1 MPTQTDPHATT
12 TQLAACEAQPREE
25 LCGEHIGD
33 RRVRVPRQQRVSV
46 TKKITSFVRRAL
58 SR

>member
-1 MPTQTDPHATT
+1 MSIRIEPRAPQTPPES
-12 TQLAACEAQPREE
+12 CEDQPREE

-33 RRVRVPRQQRVSV
+33 RRVRVPRQQR
-46 TKKITSFVRRAL
+46 TTIRKIIAVVRRTL